1 MKYVK
6 LTAGGRPV
14 LVNFDEVVR
23 VLPAEKGEAEI
34 VFTDGAKFVVQH
46 TLEEVERIIGEATNK
61 TDGGKSK
68 SL

>member
-1 MKYVK
+1 MKYIK
-6 LTAGGRPV
+6 LTAGGGPV
-14 LVNFDEVVR
+14 LVNLAEVVR

-46 TLEEVERIIGEATNK
+46 SLKEIEQMIGVVANK
-61 TDGGKSK
+61 TDVGKSK